1 VITRPL
7 RIYVTDA
14 LHCWPEIQKLEAQG
28 HDITSEADNAD
39 LVLGPNCWCMDDLHR
54 QYLPLAIKAA
64 RIRKYGPSSKQQA
77 MLRVLAKKKDDDG
90 EE

>member
-1 VITRPL
+1 MTTRPL
-7 RIYVTDA
+7 RIYVTDV

-28 HDITSEADNAD
+28 HYITSEADDAD

-64 RIRKYGPSSKQQA
+64 RIRKYGPSSRITAQLSQLK
-77 MLRVLAKKKDDDG
+77 KKKDDDG